1 LKPSGTAA
9 VPPLELRPE
18 ALRERHQRLTE
29 QKKSRGLAPAELEAL
44 AECCFR
50 LAVHP
55 ATPVDEAV
63 RLLHRAIRMDRAN
76 PKYGYHLARVY
87 FLHGELERCSK
98 WLEAAARLCP
108 TSHRVW
114 AHVCLLQR
122 ELNRRYRG
130 DERYEQDGLR
140 RRSDK
145 LAARIQQGEDAAEP
159 ELLDLKPPRS
169 LAAVEAERRRG
180 LGAAAREAT
189 GAGDGRPSAVG
200 AVRFTGNGN
209 CRWTGIHDLLAEDLL
224 EAAPSTRNRDRL
236 LQLWE
241 RILEAAQRRR
251 GGYAGFA
258 VLAVEWLLAGY
269 PPASV
274 RRLAARLPGPPQP
287 AAGELVELACTAF
300 ELPAADVSGLL
311 ARALEED
318 RFPPLLAAAIHQRR
332 LLRHPLEF
340 PTLALHFRA
349 AEKLLESARA
359 RTGAEVRRQLLAEA
373 AAALKNLRR
382 AAHEL
387 DPPETDEVADVSA
400 GKATAEE
407 PQDPAERIR
416 GMDAFLREAK
426 ERVDAGW
433 GRLQQIT
440 EAHAQKKASADE
452 LREAHE
458 LGAVAASVAEQAAEK
473 VTALRILRDSGA
485 VTRAELLAE
494 MNRVQ
499 EGLQNLAGT
508 QGRFRRKLMR
518 LPGAPEAPAPA
529 TKPAEKAAA
538 DPAAPPAAPAAA
550 ASAEKSSADPLA
562 QLAGLLAETERR
574 VAELFAAAG
583 ASFRPYSARA
593 VQMGPLRELRRYVE
607 AREAEAWYRLGRRA
621 RARRIWVRLLCED
634 RLNEALLK
642 CVAVCDTI
650 EGDPARH
657 LSSWRAYAEMLYF
670 HAVAAGTP
678 RVGALAR
685 ADFHRHFGRAYG
697 PAFLAEEKEGPG
709 EFDENAW
716 LGFFNSPVR
725 ARLFVEHTLLE
736 FFNARLDFTSP
747 PLLLGIQSKE
757 GARREEARKE
767 MRSFLEGVA
776 AGIPGKVRTPFGEL
790 AQETLE
796 EADRAC
802 QSPARLTQRRD
813 TQYDEERKRLL
824 EWIGKVLD
832 LKYRITAAVHRD
844 EGKWM
849 EEAENV
855 EAALHLARLNRIPI
869 RSSPELLEN
878 AARARRFSG
887 QVVDSIEKALEQ
899 LPEAVAG
906 HLVTRVFLG
915 NSEDDASDA
924 RRLELYRRMV
934 RDWPGEPALTKWL
947 AVIDDPGCLKGFF
960 PEAMNEAIRK
970 GRADAQMTASLREL
984 WKRYPASTGIAR
996 RLALLLAN
1004 DKNFCEAFKL
1014 LEAARGAAL
1023 SDDARRECD
1032 DIRRQLRVLQVNA
1045 DLEAGEFDRALPA
1058 LLEILAEDD
1067 HQPGLPR
1074 LVMQALQ
1081 GMAMKTK
1088 RTEGCDA
1095 AAAAVRAWVGRARA
1109 RLAAGHADAEKPATE
1124 LTEDAVAAVE
1134 NELPE
1139 AILGCYVAAAGGIQG
1154 EKTDWEALE
1163 RQMTRLLAGDAKPAK
1178 AYFLRMM
1185 ARWRLAVKAS
1195 AERDAGRVRSM
1206 AREAGEDARK
1216 VLKLSTD
1223 AEEKSQAEQ
1232 LLEQVKSLGE

>member
-1 LKPSGTAA
+1 MAA

-50 LAVHP
+50 LAVLP
-55 ATPVDEAV
+55 ATPVEEAV
-63 RLLHRAIRMDRAN
+63 RLLHRAIRMDRSN
-76 PKYGYHLARVY
+76 PKYVYHLARVY

-114 AHVCLLQR
+114 AHICLLQR

-145 LAARIQQGEDAAEP
+145 LAAKIQQGEDAAEP

-180 LGAAAREAT
+180 HSAALRAAADP
-189 GAGDGRPSAVG
+189 GDGRTGTAG
-200 AVRFTGNGN
+200 AARFTRNGC
-209 CRWTGIHDLLAEDLL
+209 CRWSGIHDLLAEDLL

-236 LQLWE
+236 LQLWD
-241 RILEAAQRRR
+241 RILEAASSRR

-269 PPASV
+269 PPAAI
-274 RRLAARLPGPPQP
+274 RRLAARLPGTARP
-287 AAGELVELACTAF
+287 AAAGLVELACTTF
-300 ELPAADVSGLL
+300 ELPAADVPGLL

-318 RFPPLLAAAIHQRR
+318 RIPPLLAAAIHQRR

-340 PTLALHFRA
+340 PTLGLHFRA
-349 AEKLLESARA
+349 AERLLESARA
-359 RTGAEVRRQLLAEA
+359 RTGAAARRQLVADAED
-373 AAALKNLRR
+373 ALKTLRR

-387 DPPETDEVADVSA
+387 DPPEREEIADVSGA
-400 GKATAEE
+400 GAAAEE
-407 PQDPAERIR
+407 PQDPAEQIR
-416 GMDAFLREAK
+416 VLDTFLRESK
-426 ERVDAGW
+426 ERVDAAW
-433 GRLQQIT
+433 ARLQQIT
-440 EAHAQKKASADE
+440 EAHSQKKAAAEE

-458 LGAVAASVAEQAAEK
+458 LGSVAAAVAEQAAEK
-473 VTALRILRDSGA
+473 VTALRVLRDSGA
-485 VTRAELLAE
+485 VTSAELLAE
-494 MNRVQ
+494 MNRIQ

-518 LPGAPEAPAPA
+518 LPGATEAPAPEA
-529 TKPAEKAAA
+529 KPAEKAAGA
-538 DPAAPPAAPAAA
+538 AAPAAA
-550 ASAEKSSADPLA
+550 PAAGEKTSADPLA
-562 QLAGLLAETERR
+562 QLAELLAETERR

-593 VQMGPLRELRRYVE
+593 GRMAPLGELRRFVE

-621 RARRIWVRLLCED
+621 RARRIWVRLLRED
-634 RLNEALLK
+634 RLNEGLLK
-642 CVAVCDTI
+642 CVAVCDTL

-657 LSSWRAYAEMLYF
+657 LASWRAYAEMLYF
-670 HAVAAGTP
+670 HALAAGTP
-678 RVGALAR
+678 RVAARDR

-697 PAFLAEEKEGPG
+697 PAFLSEEKEGPG
-709 EFDENAW
+709 EFDGNAW
-716 LGFFNSPVR
+716 LGFFNSPARV
-725 ARLFVEHTLLE
+725 RLFVEHTLLE

-747 PLLLGIQSKE
+747 PLLLGLQSRE
-757 GARREEARKE
+757 GARREDARKE
-767 MRSFLEGVA
+767 MLAFFDRVA
-776 AGIPGKVRTPFGEL
+776 PGIPGKVRARFREL
-790 AQETLE
+790 TEETLE

-802 QSPARLTQRRD
+802 QSPARLTQKRD
-813 TQYDEERKRLL
+813 TRYNEERTRLL

-832 LKYRITAAVHRD
+832 LKYRVTAAVHHD

-849 EEAENV
+849 EEAESA
-855 EAALHLARLNRIPI
+855 EAAVHLARLNLLPLRT
-869 RSSPELLEN
+869 SPELLEN
-878 AARARRFSG
+878 AARARRFSA

-899 LPEAVAG
+899 LPEAVAS

-915 NSEDDASDA
+915 RSEDDASDA
-924 RRLELYRRMV
+924 RRMELYRRMV
-934 RDWPGEPALTKWL
+934 RDWPGEPALARWL
-947 AVIDDPGCLKGFF
+947 AVLDDPGCLKDFF
-960 PEAMNEAIRK
+960 PEALNEAIRR
-970 GRADAQMTASLREL
+970 GRADAQLAASLRAL
-984 WKRYPASTGIAR
+984 WRRYPASTGIAR
-996 RLALLLAN
+996 RLALLLAC
-1004 DKNFCEAFKL
+1004 DKKFAEAFRL
-1014 LEAARGAAL
+1014 LEDARGAAIC
-1023 SDDARRECD
+1023 DEARRECD
-1032 DIRRQLRVLQVNA
+1032 DIRRQLRVMQVNA

-1058 LLEILAEDD
+1058 LLAILGEDD
-1067 HQPGLPR
+1067 RQPGLPR

-1081 GMAMKTK
+1081 GLATK
-1088 RTEGCDA
+1088 SRRADGSDA

-1109 RLAAGHADAEKPATE
+1109 RLAAGVAAEEKAAAE
-1124 LTEDAVAAVE
+1124 LTEEAVAAVE
-1134 NELPE
+1134 AELPQ
-1139 AILGCYVAAAGGIQG
+1139 AILACYVAAAGGIQG

-1163 RQMTRLLAGDAKPAK
+1163 QQLTKLLAGEFKPAR

-1195 AERDAGRVRSM
+1195 AAHDAGRVRSL

-1216 VLKLSTD
+1216 VLKLSAD

-1232 LLEQVKSLGE
+1232 LLEQVKSLGD